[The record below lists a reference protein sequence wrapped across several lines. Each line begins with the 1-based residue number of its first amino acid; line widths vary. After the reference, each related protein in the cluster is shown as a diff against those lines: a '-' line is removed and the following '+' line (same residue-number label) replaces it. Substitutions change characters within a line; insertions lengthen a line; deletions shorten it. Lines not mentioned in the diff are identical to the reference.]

1 MKTMRNSVILIGR
14 PGNDPQM
21 KTTNNDKK
29 KASYRLAVA
38 EAHTGADRQRTYTTQ
53 WFNMV
58 AWGKQA
64 DKVESLVRK
73 GNKMLI
79 HGTLHNNEWTNA
91 EGKRQT
97 KTEILIDGFSL
108 IEEKKVS

>member
-14 PGNDPQM
+14 PGNDPEM
-21 KTTNNDKK
+21 RTLNNDKK
-29 KASYRLAVA
+29 MAQFRLAVA
-38 EAHTGADRQRTYTTQ
+38 EPHTGADRQRTYTTQ

-64 DKVESLVRK
+64 DMVENLVRK

-97 KTEILIDGFSL
+97 KTEILINGFSL
-108 IEEKKVS
+108 IEDKKAC